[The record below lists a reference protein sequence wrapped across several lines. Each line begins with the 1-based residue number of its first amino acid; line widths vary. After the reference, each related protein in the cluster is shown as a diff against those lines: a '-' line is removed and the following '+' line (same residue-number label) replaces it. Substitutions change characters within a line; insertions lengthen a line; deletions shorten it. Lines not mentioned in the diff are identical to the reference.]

1 MNFQDPICF
10 NVEPRYLR
18 FTPTGCHSS
27 VSDCNQY
34 ASTRISF
41 KINLDYEIEKALLL
55 IDLTNLFTNKKQT
68 YYIGIPTE
76 ACSCGP
82 DCFISEVH
90 REDYIYITIIFNNLI
105 EGDPYVMMSCID
117 YNKPTPTPTPTSTS
131 TPTPTATVTPTV
143 TPTPSFTPTTTPTPS
158 PTTQNAETFANWEG
172 NTITTNV
179 GTNGQSSYYGT
190 FDQNGNISEIA
201 VALSGTSPI
210 LARYAVALGGD
221 YSTINYNSKNIEN
234 ISSINI
240 NNKILGTGVRIAC
253 GINTEDSNFVTVNDP
268 NNLDDPT
275 SIFLMND
282 TFSFTTLG
290 SVDHIYKISKTELT
304 VAEWAKFL
312 NYTFDTSIG
321 DVCDG
326 LTRYGDGS
334 STFPYI
340 YMIQDGSGNKPATNV
355 TWKSIFRYC
364 NMRSGAT
371 SVNIDGINNSE
382 TLPYFITS
390 TTTHISG
397 IKQNSANPSGY
408 FIPNIDQWYKAAYYD
423 PTLNSNN
430 GGYWN
435 YATQSNTEPNAVT
448 LVDGNGSYDPTA
460 TYNTDITDPK
470 LERNSANWGY
480 NAIWNGQNGNV
491 TTVGTNGKPSA
502 YDIYD
507 MCGNVWEWLDEFVG
521 LYGLYAGAAWTS
533 PSNVLIASSTI
544 TQAFPNSSTSARGM
558 RIATTSDPYSYNYNF
573 QTIGDIDQ
581 LYNDNAPPYGQVN
594 YEYKIGKYAI
604 TNSQYAEFLNAIAST
619 VDEYTI
625 YSTEMATDLRS
636 GIDRISLSDG
646 GFSYVVKAN
655 MDNKP
660 VNCINVYS
668 AMRFCNWLH
677 NEKTSITEDGAY
689 DMSLHPPV
697 RKNGAKY
704 YLPNRNEWYKAA
716 FYKAG
721 GNNAGYWNYA
731 SESDVQPYP
740 VRATETGK
748 GVAY

>member
-27 VSDCNQY
+27 VSDCSQY
-34 ASTRISF
+34 ASARISF

-76 ACSCGP
+76 VCSCGP

-117 YNKPTPTPTPTSTS
+117 YNRPTPTPTPTPTVTV
-131 TPTPTATVTPTV
+131 TPTPSFTPTV
-143 TPTPSFTPTTTPTPS
+143 TPTPSFTPTATPTPS

-172 NTITTNV
+172 NTITTNI

-210 LARYAVALGGD
+210 LTSYAAALGGD
-221 YSTINYNSKNIEN
+221 YSTVNYNSKNIEN

-240 NNKILGTGVRIAC
+240 NNKIVGTGVRIAC

-275 SIFLMND
+275 SIFVMND
-282 TFSFTTLG
+282 TFSVTTLG

-312 NYTFDTSIG
+312 NYIYNTSVG

-326 LTRYGDGS
+326 LTRYGDGDT
-334 STFPYI
+334 TFPYI
-340 YMIQDGSGNKPATNV
+340 YMIQDGSGNKPVTNI
-355 TWKSIFRYC
+355 TLKSIFRYC

-371 SVNIDGINNSE
+371 SINIDGINNSE
-382 TLPYFITS
+382 TLPYFISSTITS
-390 TTTHISG
+390 ITG
-397 IKQNSANPSGY
+397 IKQNAINPSGY
-408 FIPNIDQWYKAAYYD
+408 FVPTIDQWYKAAYYS
-423 PTLNSNN
+423 PSINAGN
-430 GGYWN
+430 GGYFN
-435 YATQSNTEPNAVT
+435 YATKSDFLPARVTEIN
-448 LVDGNGSYDPTA
+448 GNGSYNPSA
-460 TYNTDITDPK
+460 TYNTDITDVR
-470 LERNSANWGY
+470 LERNSANWGN
-480 NAIWNGQNGNV
+480 NAIWNGQNGNL

-507 MCGNVWEWLDEFVG
+507 MCGNVWDWLDEIIVI
-521 LYGLYAGAAWTS
+521 YGFYAGGSWTS
-533 PSNVLIASSTI
+533 PSSTLSSAYII
-544 TQAFPNSSTSARGM
+544 TQTFPNVATNARGM
-558 RIATTSDPYSYNYNF
+558 RIATTNNPYNYNYNF
-573 QTIGDIDQ
+573 ATIGDIDQ
-581 LYNDNAPPYGQVN
+581 INNDSSRPYGRVN
-594 YEYKIGKYAI
+594 YEYSLGKYAI
-604 TNSQYAEFLNAIAST
+604 TNNEYVEFLNAIASIN
-619 VDEYTI
+619 DQYTI
-625 YSTEMATDLRS
+625 YSSVMDTDLRS
-636 GIDRISLSDG
+636 GITRTTLPG
-646 GFSYVVKAN
+646 GSFEYSAKTN
-655 MDNKP
+655 MGDKP
-660 VNCINVYS
+660 VNCINLYS

-677 NEKTSITEDGAY
+677 NEKTGVTEDGAY
-689 DMSLHPPV
+689 DMSLANPL
-697 RKNGAKY
+697 RKIDAKY

-721 GNNAGYWNYA
+721 GPDAGYWDYA
-731 SESDVQPYP
+731 TESDTIPYP
-740 VRATETGK
+740 IRATEVGK